1 MSEANNALKFTIGPV
16 EPSGKRLVR
25 AFQGDLLLA
34 QEKFDVFQ
42 SWQAKQFLQ
51 AVTSS
56 LPNASKFESFEDA
69 LSFVRDG
76 FGEAVRSAASTA
88 DAGDKPARKPI
99 IQSLS
104 DVEPEEVSWLWPG
117 RIALGKVTMIAGDP
131 GLGKSFLSLDIA
143 ARVSTGASWP
153 DSDECA
159 PHGGVVVLT
168 CEDGLADTIR
178 PRLDAA
184 GADVRR
190 IIALQGVAAT
200 DDEGSYQRGVDL
212 SRDLSTVEAAI
223 DFAPDC
229 RLLIVDPFPAFL
241 GKTDSHKN
249 AEVRSVIAPLAEL
262 AERRQFAVLGITHL
276 SKSERQAI
284 YRCMGSLAF
293 AAAARAVWAVT
304 KDARDEEKRRRL
316 FLPIKN
322 NLGNDLSGLSFT
334 LATKY
339 GDGGVPCVAWSAEP
353 VDDVTADE
361 SLTSPTKPRGRP
373 AEGRDSA
380 VWFLQQAL
388 ANGPRPANDI
398 KDEATNGH
406 LISARS
412 LDRAKAVLGVECY
425 RERIPGPWVWRLP
438 TLPKTTLPKA
448 SRGNYGD
455 VGNVANFSG
464 KTPDSTTPK
473 PKNAKIPVCEE
484 NGLFNLS
491 NDVPDC
497 PNHQSNGYYQQ
508 GF

>member
-1 MSEANNALKFTIGPV
+1 MKDPYEGQRVFTRDEILKWASADQPT
-16 EPSGKRLVR
+16 
-25 AFQGDLLLA
+25 
-34 QEKFDVFQ
+34 Q
-42 SWQAKQFLQ
+42 S
-51 AVTSS
+51 
-56 LPNASKFESFEDA
+56 
-69 LSFVRDG
+69 
-76 FGEAVRSAASTA
+76 EAVRSAAAA
-88 DAGDKPARKPI
+88 DDDASVAAHRPI
-99 IQSLS
+99 IQSLA
-104 DVEPEEVSWLWPG
+104 DVTPEEVSWLWPG

-143 ARVSTGASWP
+143 ARVSTGAAWP
-153 DSDECA
+153 DSDELA
-159 PHGGVVVLT
+159 PRGGVVILT

-190 IIALQGVAAT
+190 IVALQGVAAS
-200 DDEGSYQRGVDL
+200 DDGGEYQRGVDL
-212 SRDLSTVEAAI
+212 SRDLSVVEAAV
-223 DFAPDC
+223 DAVNDC
-229 RLLIVDPFPAFL
+229 RLLVVDPFPAFL

-304 KDARDEEKRRRL
+304 KDNSDEEKRRRL

-339 GDGGVPCVAWSAEP
+339 GDSGVPCVAWDATP
-353 VDDVTADE
+353 VDSITADE
-361 SLTSPTKPRGRP
+361 SLASPAKPRGRP

-380 VWFLQQAL
+380 AEFLRGAL
-388 ANGPRPANDI
+388 ANGPRAANDVR
-398 KDEATNGH
+398 DEAVNGH
-406 LISARS
+406 MISVRS
-412 LDRAKAVLGVECY
+412 LDRAKSVLNVDCY
-425 RERIPGPWVWRLP
+425 RERIPGPWIWRLP
-438 TLPKTTLPKA
+438 TLPESTLPKA
-448 SRGNYGD
+448 SHGNYGD

-464 KTPDSTTPK
+464 KTVDPTTPK
-473 PKNAKIPVCEE
+473 PKDAIIPVWRE
-484 NGLFNLS
+484 NGLFAQP
-491 NDVPDC
+491 DDAPDC
-497 PNHQSNGYYQQ
+497 PDYQGNGYYQQ